1 MDISWTWLGIVVLAL
16 IIFACASGF
25 RRGFVKEIVSAF
37 FMIISFLLVW
47 VINPYVNTFV
57 REYTP
62 VYNIVQSNCQE
73 LVMEQTGSQKALD
86 KEEQTQIMEKMELPD
101 ILKTSLME
109 NNTAE
114 TYRYLAV
121 STFAE
126 YIADSL
132 AVMIVNGISFLL
144 SFIISAIVIRLLS
157 YILNVLT
164 NLPVIKGVNKI
175 AGGVVG
181 GCGVQEYIEARRFG
195 MARRLLR
202 TTELPVKTVAEHCGF
217 SGEVYFIRRFRE
229 LHGRPPG
236 RYRIE
241 QNS

>member
-1 MDISWTWLGIVVLAL
+1 MNISWTWLGIAVLAL
-16 IIFACASGF
+16 IIFACVSGF

-37 FMIISFLLVW
+37 FMIIAFLLVW

-62 VYNIVQSNCQE
+62 VYNMVQSNFQD

-86 KEEQTQIMEKMELPD
+86 KEEQTQVMEKLEIPD
-101 ILKTSLME
+101 LLKNSLLE
-109 NNTAE
+109 NNTAQ

-121 STFAE
+121 STFTE

-144 SFIISAIVIRLLS
+144 SFIISTIVIWLLS

-164 NLPVIKGVNKI
+164 KLPVIHGINKI
-175 AGGVVG
+175 AGGAVG
-181 GCGVQEYIEARRFG
+181 GVKCVIFIWIGLLILTLLCDTTIGKQG
-195 MARRLLR
+195 MALVEKDTILNF
-202 TTELPVKTVAEHCGF
+202 LYNQNIFVKVFMSVFYG
-217 SGEVYFIRRFRE
+217 
-229 LHGRPPG
+229 
-236 RYRIE
+236 
-241 QNS
+241 N